1 MEDHSES
8 SAIAIN
14 KRLIMIPTNTLNE
27 LFATWSAIGELC
39 EPLTEAQWKTP
50 TACPGWSV
58 QDIISHLIG
67 IERGMM
73 GMEPTAHRTVPRDYV
88 KNPIGEANE
97 HEVDSRRS
105 LTGAQVLS
113 EWSDVAIR
121 RTAALRTAEES
132 YFSTAAR
139 TPLGPG
145 TVADFLRLRVLDCWI
160 HEQDIRRALNIPG
173 HESGPAAESTIDR
186 LLNTL
191 PMVIGKRSATPE
203 GDSVNF
209 RITGPVRR
217 SLFITVLNGRAAV
230 VDTPPINM
238 RTTFTID
245 SNTFVALATGR
256 ESAEAAVSRW
266 SATGDKELGL
276 RIAQNLNMMI

>member
-1 MEDHSES
+1 MEVRRES
-8 SAIAIN
+8 SAVTN
-14 KRLIMIPTNTLNE
+14 KKRLFMFPANTVND
-27 LFATWSAIGELC
+27 LFATWSSIGKLC
-39 EPLTEAQWKTP
+39 QPLTETQWKTP

-73 GMEPTAHRTVPRDYV
+73 GMEPTAHRSVRFDYV

-113 EWSDVAIR
+113 EWSDIVIR
-121 RTAALRTAEES
+121 RTEALRTADES
-132 YFSTAAR
+132 YFSTSAR

-145 TVADFLRLRVLDCWI
+145 TVADFLQLRVLDCWI
-160 HEQDIRRALNIPG
+160 HEQDIRRALNMPG
-173 HESGPAAESTIDR
+173 NESGPAAESTIDR
-186 LLNTL
+186 LLGTL

-203 GDSVNF
+203 GETVNF
-209 RITGPVRR
+209 RITGPVSR

-230 VDTPPINM
+230 VDTPPVNV
-238 RTTFTID
+238 RTSFSID

-256 ESAEAAVSRW
+256 TTSDAAASQW
-266 SATGDKELGL
+266 SASGDKELAM

>member
-1 MEDHSES
+1 
-8 SAIAIN
+8 
-14 KRLIMIPTNTLNE
+14 MIPANTLNE
-27 LFATWSAIGELC
+27 LFATWSSIGELC
-39 EPLTEAQWKTP
+39 EPLTETQWKTP

-73 GMEPTAHRTVPRDYV
+73 GMEPTAHRSVRYDYV

-113 EWSDVAIR
+113 EWSDIVTR
-121 RTAALRTAEES
+121 RTAALRSAEES
-132 YFSTAAR
+132 YFSTSAR

-145 TVADFLRLRVLDCWI
+145 TVADFLLLRVLDCWV
-160 HEQDIRRALNIPG
+160 HEQDIRRALNMPG
-173 HESGPAAESTIDR
+173 HEAGPAAQSTIDR
-186 LLNTL
+186 LLGTL

-203 GDSVNF
+203 GETVNF
-209 RITGPVRR
+209 RITGPVNR

-230 VDTPPINM
+230 VDTPPINV
-238 RTTFTID
+238 RTSFSID
-245 SNTFVALATGR
+245 SNSFVALATGR
-256 ESAEAAVSRW
+256 TTSEAAATHW
-266 SATGDKELGL
+266 SSTGDKELAL

>member
-1 MEDHSES
+1 
-8 SAIAIN
+8 
-14 KRLIMIPTNTLNE
+14 MIPTNTLNE
-27 LFATWSAIGELC
+27 LFATWSSIGELC

-67 IERGMM
+67 VERVLM
-73 GMEPTAHRTVPRDYV
+73 GTEPTAHRSAPRDYV

-113 EWSDVAIR
+113 EWNEVVTR
-121 RTAALRTAEES
+121 RTEALRTAEES
-132 YFSTAAR
+132 YFATAAR

-145 TVADFLRLRVLDCWI
+145 TVADFLQLRVLDCWI
-160 HEQDIRRALNIPG
+160 HEQDMRRALNMPG

-186 LLNTL
+186 LLGTL

-203 GDSVNF
+203 GESVNF
-209 RITGPVRR
+209 RIHGPVNR
-217 SLFITVLNGRAAV
+217 SLFITVSNGRAAV
-230 VDTPPINM
+230 VDTPPINV
-238 RTTFTID
+238 RTSFSID

-256 ESAEAAVSRW
+256 TNSEAAASRW